1 MDYHHGVRVIEINDG
16 TRPIRTVSTAVVGLV
31 ATGDA
36 ADATLFPLNKPVLIT
51 DVLGAAGKAGATGTL
66 RQALQ
71 AIADQTNPVTVVV
84 RVEEAD
90 GVDPAAIEAAQNAAV
105 IGAKVGGNATG
116 MQALL
121 TAESLLGVKPRILG
135 CPGLDTQP
143 VAAALAVIAESLRGM
158 AYVSADAATTVAE
171 AVTYR
176 GEFSAREL
184 MIIYPDFLAFDT
196 TTKTTVSSFATARA
210 LGLRAKIDKEQ
221 GWHKN
226 LSNVPVAGVTGIS
239 RGIQFD
245 LQDPATDAG
254 VLNAGDVTT
263 LIRMNGYRF
272 WGSRTCSDD
281 PLFQFETATR
291 TAQILADTIAEAM
304 AVFVDAPMQ
313 PQLIKDIVESINA
326 KFRELKASGYIIGG
340 SAWYDP
346 ERNTKATLADGQ
358 LQIDYDYTP
367 VPPLEQLGL
376 NQRIT
381 DSYLANFASAISA

>member
-105 IGAKVGGNATG
+105 IGTKVGGNATG

-143 VAAALAVIAESLRGM
+143 VAAALAVIAKSLRGM

-196 TTKTTVSSFATARA
+196 TTKATVSSFATARA

-304 AVFVDAPMQ
+304 AVYVDAPMQ
-313 PQLIKDIVESINA
+313 PQRIKDIVESINA
-326 KFRELKASGYIIGG
+326 KCRELKASGYIIGG

-346 ERNTKATLADGQ
+346 ELNTKATLADGQ
-358 LQIDYDYTP
+358 LRIDYDYTP

>member
-1 MDYHHGVRVIEINDG
+1 MDYHHGVRVIEVNTG
-16 TRPIRTVSTAVVGLV
+16 ARTIRTVSTAVVGLV

-36 ADATLFPLNKPVLIT
+36 ADVTLFPLNKPVLIT
-51 DVLGAAGKAGATGTL
+51 DVLGAVSKAGATGTL

-71 AIADQTNPVTVVV
+71 AICDQTNPVTVVV
-84 RVEEAD
+84 RVAEAD
-90 GVDPAAIEAAQNAAV
+90 GIEPEEIEAAQNANV
-105 IGAKVGGNATG
+105 IGAKVGSDYTG

-121 TAESLLGVKPRILG
+121 GAESLLGVKPRILG
-135 CPGLDTQP
+135 CPGLDTKE
-143 VAAALAVIAESLRGM
+143 VTTALAIIAKSLRAM
-158 AYVSADAATTVAE
+158 AYVSADAATTVVE
-171 AVTYR
+171 ATAYR
-176 GEFSAREL
+176 EEFSAREL
-184 MIIYPDFLAFDT
+184 MIIFPDFLAFDA
-196 TTKTTVSSFATARA
+196 TTKATTSSFATARA

-226 LSNVPVAGVTGIS
+226 LSNVAVAGVTGIS
-239 RGIQFD
+239 RAIQFD

-291 TAQILADTIAEAM
+291 TAQILADTIADAM
-304 AVFVDAPMQ
+304 AVYVDAPMQ

-326 KFRELKASGYIIGG
+326 KFRELKASGYIIDAK
-340 SAWYDP
+340 AWYDP
-346 ERNTKATLADGQ
+346 ATNTQTTLSAGQ

-367 VPPLEQLGL
+367 VPPLEQLQL

-381 DSYLANFASAISA
+381 DSYLASFASAIAS

>member
-105 IGAKVGGNATG
+105 IGTKVGGNATG

-143 VAAALAVIAESLRGM
+143 VAAALAVIAKSLRGM

-196 TTKTTVSSFATARA
+196 TTKASCATPTSRRPRSRPWPTSTAPGCYRDAQARSTT
-210 LGLRAKIDKEQ
+210 
-221 GWHKN
+221 
-226 LSNVPVAGVTGIS
+226 
-239 RGIQFD
+239 
-245 LQDPATDAG
+245 PATW
-254 VLNAGDVTT
+254 
-263 LIRMNGYRF
+263 R
-272 WGSRTCSDD
+272 
-281 PLFQFETATR
+281 
-291 TAQILADTIAEAM
+291 
-304 AVFVDAPMQ
+304 
-313 PQLIKDIVESINA
+313 
-326 KFRELKASGYIIGG
+326 IGG
-340 SAWYDP
+340 TSNDNP
-346 ERNTKATLADGQ
+346 KPVETIEKAAQGRLYLCRRAF
-358 LQIDYDYTP
+358 
-367 VPPLEQLGL
+367 GL
-376 NQRIT
+376 
-381 DSYLANFASAISA
+381 YP